1 MIQKKRLAGI
11 LVGAVLLIAFA
22 AGAALAAPDQ
32 QAKANKAN
40 LYQDFI
46 AKLSSNLGVEQGK
59 VESALKDTRKQML
72 DEAVQKGYLTRQQ
85 AGKIGERDGNFG
97 WFAGVQANQHKF
109 TERKRNQSDK
119 MAKALGITPEQLGT
133 ELKSGKKL
141 PQIMADHGISQ
152 DQFRQK
158 MFEIKKEA
166 LEKAVSE
173 SKMTRDQA
181 DKIIQKMKQRLNSP
195 APGAAN

>member
-1 MIQKKRLAGI
+1 M
-11 LVGAVLLIAFA
+11 GAVLLIAFA

-97 WFAGVQANQHKF
+97 WFSGVQANKHKF
-109 TERKRNQSDK
+109 T
-119 MAKALGITPEQLGT
+119 
-133 ELKSGKKL
+133 
-141 PQIMADHGISQ
+141 
-152 DQFRQK
+152 
-158 MFEIKKEA
+158 IKKEA